1 VSTSRAALAAYLANE
16 LRPLAARTH
25 LPDLDSPE
33 GLRYALDRAYAR
45 LSLSADVDVPDASD
59 SAARALARYY
69 GLRRVW
75 ERLAIMPE
83 SSGTAGSD
91 VAANARTAFGNV
103 KQLLDEARADC
114 AAFGVPVDGRGA
126 AAFRF
131 TLDFLEPAGD
141 DAW

>member
-1 VSTSRAALAAYLANE
+1 MWMCPTR
-16 LRPLAARTH
+16 RTARRGRWRGTT
-25 LPDLDSPE
+25 
-33 GLRYALDRAYAR
+33 
-45 LSLSADVDVPDASD
+45 
-59 SAARALARYY
+59 